1 MKILYF
7 ASLKE
12 ALNCASEDIDLP
24 QDSSVQQLRSLLVEK
39 HGAKHFP
46 DNILCAVNQAI
57 ASDDLIVR
65 EGDEVAFYPPVTGG

>member
-12 ALNCASEDIDLP
+12 ALNCASEDINPP
-24 QDSSVQQLRSLLVEK
+24 QGSSVEQLRSLLIEK
-39 HGAKHFP
+39 HGAKYFP

-57 ASDDLIVR
+57 ATDDLIVQD
-65 EGDEVAFYPPVTGG
+65 GDEIAFYPPVTGG